1 MSNRANSADVI
12 VVGAGVVGCATAY
25 YLARQGTSV
34 LVLDRESVGAGA
46 SFHATGLLTPWQESD
61 NPAVKEL
68 FNASL
73 KLTTELLPRLKEE
86 TGVDTLYQVGEAL
99 RVALTEQQ
107 VERGKDIAEHA
118 GMDGTRLAFMDGDEA
133 RKLESRLSPKV
144 LGALWADRFGQLDS
158 YRYTLALAEGAEK
171 AGAEVLTRQVTGLVR
186 RGDRIVGVETPSGEI
201 ESDTVVLA
209 MGAWSQESSEWLGI
223 PVPVQPLKGQNM
235 RLRWDG
241 EPFRYLMGQV
251 GWGHLFQRTD
261 GFISAGSTEEENQG
275 CDATPTPDARDRLME
290 HALSVMPSLESAEA
304 VQQLA
309 GPRPCS
315 QDNLP
320 IMGPAPNLS
329 GVYLNTGHGH
339 SGIYLAAAS
348 GQHVAKLV
356 TSGESSLMPA
366 GPFLPSRFITTSQAQ
381 DRQHSE

>member
-1 MSNRANSADVI
+1 M
-12 VVGAGVVGCATAY
+12 GCATAY
-25 YLARQGTSV
+25 YLARQGTRV

-46 SFHATGLLTPWQESD
+46 SFHATGLLTPWQESS

-68 FNASL
+68 FNASF

-107 VERGKDIAEHA
+107 VERGRDIAEHA

-133 RKLESRLSPKV
+133 RRLEPRLSPEV

-158 YRYTLALAEGAEK
+158 YKYTLALA
-171 AGAEVLTRQVTGLVR
+171 AGAEIAGAKLLTRQVTGLMR
-186 RGDRIVGVETPSGEI
+186 RGNRIVGVETSSGEMK
-201 ESDTVVLA
+201 SDIVVLA
-209 MGAWSQESSEWLGI
+209 MGAWSQESSDWLGI
-223 PVPVQPLKGQNM
+223 PVPVRPQKGQNM

-251 GWGHLFQRTD
+251 GWGHLFQRAD
-261 GFISAGSTEEENQG
+261 GFISAGSTEEEGQG
-275 CDATPTPDARDRLME
+275 IDATPTPEARDRLME
-290 HALSVMPSLESAEA
+290 HALSVMPSLESAEV
-304 VQQLA
+304 VQQFA
-309 GPRPCS
+309 GPRPQS
-315 QDNLP
+315 PDNLP
-320 IMGPAPNLS
+320 IMGPVPNLS

-348 GQHVAKLV
+348 GRHVAELV
-356 TSGESSLMPA
+356 TSGESSLLPA
-366 GPFLPSRFITTSQAQ
+366 GPYLPARFITTSQAQ
-381 DRQHSE
+381 GTQHSHW